1 MSFKLRTKKS
11 LCAFTLI
18 EIMVTLMI
26 ITVLIGIA
34 VPQFLRA
41 REVSRA
47 RGCVK
52 NLRVITIAK
61 EQYAMDNHLAAG
73 ATMPALSLL
82 CGAGTTSYIKGSG
95 PICQS
100 SGTYTVGDLMTDPTC
115 SIGTTVGSNPALAHM
130 LP

>member
-1 MSFKLRTKKS
+1 MSLLSEHPKKRF
-11 LCAFTLI
+11 AFTLI

-26 ITVLIGIA
+26 ITTLIGIA

-61 EQYAMDNHLAAG
+61 EQYGMDNHLGAG
-73 ATMPALSLL
+73 AAMPALSAL
-82 CGAGTTSYIKGSG
+82 CGNGTTTYIKGTG

-100 SGTYTVGDLMTDPTC
+100 GGTYTVGNLATDPTC
-115 SIGTTVGSNPALAHM
+115 SIGTTVGSTESLAHV